1 MGLWGDLEI
10 LESES
15 TFQKEMGKGGVL
27 ACLPCLALWL
37 GQHRVLELSFRV
49 SFTLVSVSFQIVFL
63 GLDLVVWEDGKG
75 HSREALQRTG
85 SRSPLRTC
93 PASGLQPPGYR
104 EAGDSYAGSPAFTAI
119 TQSQCQQAGHS
130 SAGRMLA

>member
-37 GQHRVLELSFRV
+37 GQHRVLYLSFRV
-49 SFTLVSVSFQIVFL
+49 SFTLVSVSFQIAFL

-75 HSREALQRTG
+75 QSLDPPLQMCPVSTGWTQLSMQEALG
-85 SRSPLRTC
+85 SIPTSHKIRAVLC
-93 PASGLQPPGYR
+93 PCNPS
-104 EAGDSYAGSPAFTAI
+104 T
-119 TQSQCQQAGHS
+119 
-130 SAGRMLA
+130 